1 MIDIELDKAISA
13 AMHAGGTSGT
23 GLDPL
28 PSAGNLLSAAE
39 GGDGGGGNAF
49 ALDGIQNSNASY
61 PEAFRVVA
69 DNPNGTSFH
78 VNRPVVCDGT
88 NVIEATGGTGLAGGD
103 YYCRIDRDSSGT
115 VTATI
120 QDSSDA
126 EDDTILIVPIATI
139 DSTGIKQHHLG
150 VIVLPPGGS
159 GEPTRSAFELEVTES
174 SSGTKTGKIVR
185 CNFVFDGENK
195 SLPDFSVSGSGPVYL
210 VAKQP
215 APSGGMGDL
224 PWTFEI
230 SESKGAAEKGGRV
243 VNYKLY
249 DLNGF
254 AVTCDYRTTFME
266 LKSPHH
272 VSKFT
277 VSKYAEPQSSVVIEA
292 CQDAEAKITVSG
304 NESHS
309 LTLKASEGETSLEMS
324 DGDEGVV
331 RASLNG
337 NKAFLQALAT
347 QSKFAAIFEN
357 GAFAGASFVHDSKQ
371 IHLLTSELNKGNS
384 MRIHVLTVK
393 DINGNVIDEL
403 NVLSTKDITIVKA
416 QGTVLKDIS
425 LQYTNYELQMTKTK
439 VDLAT
444 GQETTEG
451 PSRVFPT
458 ELHSAQS

>member
-1 MIDIELDKAISA
+1 MDFEELHGKSGSGMNVGVDLTTLMTSQIATST
-13 AMHAGGTSGT
+13 AGES
-23 GLDPL
+23 
-28 PSAGNLLSAAE
+28 
-39 GGDGGGGNAF
+39 GGGGSGSG
-49 ALDGIQNSNASY
+49 DMTVPRIASFQVY
-61 PEAFRVVA
+61 WDVQGKQFKVFSPKVV
-69 DNPNGTSFH
+69 DPNGNEIAVTETALS
-78 VNRPVVCDGT
+78 RGTYVCEVKKNKTT
-88 NVIEATGGTGLAGGD
+88 NVYTAAIKL
-103 YYCRIDRDSSGT
+103 IDSIVPSAET
-115 VTATI
+115 VTVVKLFTI
-120 QDSSDA
+120 KDGKVEQYHVGAIILGDKKGGSSSNPAAFDL
-126 EDDTILIVPIATI
+126 EVSES
-139 DSTGIKQHHLG
+139 STG
-150 VIVLPPGGS
+150 
-159 GEPTRSAFELEVTES
+159 
-174 SSGTKTGKIVR
+174 TKIGKIVR

-195 SLPDFSVSGSGPVYL
+195 SLPDFSVSGSGSVYL

-215 APSGGMGDL
+215 SPSGGVGDL

-230 SESKGAAEKGGRV
+230 SESEGEAAEGGRV

-277 VSKYAEPQSSVVIEA
+277 VSKYEKPQSSVVIEA
-292 CQDAEAKITVSG
+292 CQDTEAKITVSG
-304 NESHS
+304 SDGHS
-309 LTLKASEGETSLEMS
+309 LTLKASEGEKSLVMS
-324 DGDEGVV
+324 DGDEGLV
-331 RASLNG
+331 RARLNG
-337 NKAFLQALAT
+337 NVALLRAQVTLSRYAT
-347 QSKFAAIFEN
+347 IFEN
-357 GAFAGASFVHDSKQ
+357 GANAGATFMHDSKS
-371 IHLLTSELNKGNS
+371 IDFRTNELNKGNS
-384 MRIHVLTVK
+384 MGVHVLTVK
-393 DINGNVIDEL
+393 DVNGNVIDEL

>member
-1 MIDIELDKAISA
+1 MIDTELDKAISA

-69 DNPNGTSFH
+69 DNPKGTSFH

-103 YYCRIDRDSSGT
+103 YYCRIDRDSIGT

-159 GEPTRSAFELEVTES
+159 SGEPTRSAFELEVSES
-174 SSGTKTGKIVR
+174 STGTKTGKIVR
-185 CNFVFDGENK
+185 CNFIFDGENK

-215 APSGGMGDL
+215 SPSGGVGDL

-230 SESKGAAEKGGRV
+230 SESEGEAEEGGRV

-277 VSKYAEPQSSVVIEA
+277 VSKYEKPQSSVVIEA
-292 CQDAEAKITVSG
+292 CQDTEAKITVSAGAG
-304 NESHS
+304 NS
-309 LTLKASEGETSLEMS
+309 LTLKASEEKSLEMS
-324 DGDEGVV
+324 DGNEGLV
-331 RASLNG
+331 RARLNG
-337 NKAFLQALAT
+337 NVALFRAQATLSRYAT
-347 QSKFAAIFEN
+347 IFEN
-357 GAFAGASFVHDSKQ
+357 GANAGATFMHDGKS
-371 IHLLTSELNKGNS
+371 IDFRTSELKKGNS
-384 MRIHVLTVK
+384 MGVHVLTVK
-393 DINGNVIDEL
+393 DVNGNVIDEL

-425 LQYTNYELQMTKTK
+425 LKYTNYELQMTKTK

-451 PSRVFPT
+451 PSRVCPT

>member
-1 MIDIELDKAISA
+1 MIDIELDNAISA

-150 VIVLPPGGS
+150 VIVLPPGGGS
-159 GEPTRSAFELEVTES
+159 GEPIRSAFELEVTES
-174 SSGTKTGKIVR
+174 SAGTKTGKIVR
-185 CNFVFDGENK
+185 CNFIFDGEYK

-215 APSGGMGDL
+215 SPSGGMGDL

-230 SESKGAAEKGGRV
+230 SESKGEAEEGGRV

-292 CQDAEAKITVSG
+292 CQDTEAKVSVSDG
-304 NESHS
+304 
-309 LTLKASEGETSLEMS
+309 KASSIMEVANGEASLEMTQGS
-324 DGDEGVV
+324 DGRV
-331 RASLNG
+331 
-337 NKAFLQALAT
+337 QARLKDSTAVLHAQTGRLRYAT
-347 QSKFAAIFEN
+347 IFDI
-357 GAFAGASFVHDSKQ
+357 GSSAGITLVHDGKQ
-371 IHLLTSELNKGNS
+371 IDVRTTGIRHGSVMG
-384 MRIHVLTVK
+384 IHVLRIK
-393 DINGNVIDEL
+393 DINGSVLDEYDVI
-403 NVLSTKDITIVKA
+403 STADIEIIKA